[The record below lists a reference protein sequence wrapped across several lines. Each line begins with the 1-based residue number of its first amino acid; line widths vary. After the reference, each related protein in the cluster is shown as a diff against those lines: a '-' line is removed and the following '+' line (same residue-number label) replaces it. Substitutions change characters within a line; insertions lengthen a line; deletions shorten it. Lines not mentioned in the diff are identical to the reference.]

1 MTPFQEVV
9 RLKIERKKAAA
20 KRQDE
25 IDARVTLLEPKLS
38 HEEAVYIAK
47 KYEQG
52 TDDVKTTKV
61 L

>member
-9 RLKIERKKAAA
+9 RLKIERRNATAQ
-20 KRQDE
+20 RQDE
-25 IDARVTLLEPKLS
+25 IDACAKILEPKLS
-38 HEEAVYIAK
+38 HEEAVYIVK

-52 TDDVKTTKV
+52 TGDVKTTKG